1 MCGQYPRA
9 LKLFIQCGDRR
20 IDEAIAVVGK
30 SQSESLI
37 HQLIDFLVGE
47 KDGEILSY
55 HLVIFYFFCQ
65 STIVIVLS

>member
-20 IDEAIAVVGK
+20 IDDAIAVVGK

-47 KDGEILSY
+47 KDGEFIS
-55 HLVIFYFFCQ
+55 HPRIAF
-65 STIVIVLS
+65 